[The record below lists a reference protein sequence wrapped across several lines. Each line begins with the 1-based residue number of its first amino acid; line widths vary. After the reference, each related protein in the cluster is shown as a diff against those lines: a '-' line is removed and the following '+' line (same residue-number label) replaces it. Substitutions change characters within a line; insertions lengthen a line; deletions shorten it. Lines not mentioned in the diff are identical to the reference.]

1 MHKNIM
7 NIRSLSFTF
16 LLFSAVADAH
26 HSQSYFSKEFSQV
39 TGTILQLDWR
49 NPHIRFNLESI
60 NSDGKQEVLRIE
72 TNSIYYLERAGIT
85 KDRINVGDKVT
96 VGGYASIK
104 AGGEFLGAELQLP
117 DGENLLLIRD
127 GVTTLFSDIVQNT
140 LRENKGIFRVWSIP
154 QNNNRELYT
163 PLTAA
168 AQAKMQEFDLLN
180 NFTTRCEPGGMPRL
194 MWYPHPY
201 EFEDLGNQI
210 LLRTEMYDA
219 VRTIHMDRST
229 PPDGEP
235 HSRLGYSV
243 GHWEGSELVVKTSLL
258 NWEYYDTRGIPQSEL
273 AEVVERYTISN
284 DQSRLDYFITTTDPE
299 TFTEPATI
307 KGHWLAL
314 GETIK
319 PYNCEVY

>member
-1 MHKNIM
+1 MKIQ
-7 NIRSLSFTF
+7 SLT
-16 LLFSAVADAH
+16 LLLLLVSSVGGAH

-39 TGTILQLDWR
+39 KGTILQLDWR
-49 NPHIRFNLESI
+49 NPHIRFNLETV
-60 NSDGKQEVLRIE
+60 NSAGEQEILRIE
-72 TNSIYYLERAGIT
+72 TNSIYYLERAGVT
-85 KDRINVGDKVT
+85 KDRIKVGDEVT

-127 GVTTLFSDIVQNT
+127 GVTTRFNDNVQNT
-140 LRENKGIFRVWSIP
+140 REENKGIYRVWSIP
-154 QNNNRELYT
+154 QDNNRESHT
-163 PLTAA
+163 PLTVAA
-168 AQAKMQEFDLLN
+168 EAKMKEFDLLN

-210 LLRTEMYDA
+210 ILRTEMYDA

-229 PPDGEP
+229 PSDGEP

-243 GHWEGSELVVKTSLL
+243 GRWEGADLIVNTSLL
-258 NWEYYDTRGIPQSEL
+258 NWEYYDTRGIPQSDS
-273 AEVVERYTISN
+273 AEVVERYTLSD
-284 DQSRLDYFITTTDPE
+284 DQSRLDYFITTTDPD

-314 GETIK
+314 GESIK